1 MVRVKTRRLS
11 VKVKTS
17 TGTPLQSY
25 QFVTALKK
33 SIEETFGIFGIAQVE
48 STLHVS
54 QDENDRSLF
63 YVRCLREAKSM
74 VHGAITFI
82 SQVRDVRVV
91 CSVVNVQGVVRS
103 ERFKISRTSKKKR
116 KRKAIES
123 AQASSNGHEEG
134 APK

>member
-17 TGTPLQSY
+17 TGNPLQAY
-25 QFVTALKK
+25 QFITALKK
-33 SIEETFGIFGIAQVE
+33 SIEETFGTFGIAQVE
-48 STLHVS
+48 STLHIS
-54 QDENDRSLF
+54 QDETDRSLF

-103 ERFKISRTSKKKR
+103 DRFKISRTSKKKR

-123 AQASSNGHEEG
+123 AQTSNGG
-134 APK
+134 S